1 MTTPRIYTKEDMHR
15 AYRTAKRIWEHS
27 LRQSDFDMAIGGSS
41 RPDNLRLFM
50 EILKVDLFGSSLTHA
65 LFPKTNK
72 PKICSRDFIP
82 CFPLPQKRIV
92 DRRINMPVGD
102 NMVVSV
108 PWSISK
114 RNGIFLPELQ
124 LIQICGA
131 PALVKLKIRGVVD
144 VDICPLVLCFPYFKT
159 DGAYWINKRSG
170 KKEPVREIRFAILY
184 ALARE
189 LWKEGNREKS
199 GV

>member
-1 MTTPRIYTKEDMHR
+1 MREDMR
-15 AYRTAKRIWEHS
+15 DAYEMAMDIWKHS
-27 LRQSDFDMAIGGSS
+27 LRQSDFDAATRESS
-41 RPDNLRLFM
+41 RSYNLRLFM
-50 EILKVDLFGSSLTHA
+50 EVLKVDLFGSGVTHA
-65 LFPKTNK
+65 LFPRKNK
-72 PKICSRDFIP
+72 LKKCSRDFIP
-82 CFPLPQKRIV
+82 RFPLPKKRIV
-92 DRRINMPVGD
+92 DRQINMPVGD

-144 VDICPLVLCFPYFKT
+144 VDICPLELCFPYFKT

-170 KKEPVREIRFAILY
+170 NKEPVLEIRFAILY